1 VENSIEDRVELNDL
15 NKCRKEMLQALADF
29 KEHSRTL
36 SDLSVQE
43 DKVHFANVRF
53 IKNQV
58 IDLADKFDS
67 MAQEQSKQSFMIS
80 YLVNTIQKLEREQQ
94 RDASIFV
101 PKT

>member
-29 KEHSRTL
+29 KEHSRML

-58 IDLADKFDS
+58 RRGFIKYRYKRDS
-67 MAQEQSKQSFMIS
+67 ASRLKIP
-80 YLVNTIQKLEREQQ
+80 TLE
-94 RDASIFV
+94 ASRV
-101 PKT
+101 